1 MLKKPKFRSKFE
13 KAVADKLKKLKKP
26 FAYETEKYEY
36 VLPPK
41 KYVIDFKVGDVYLE
55 VKGYLDYEER
65 LKMLAVKEAYPNLN
79 ICFVFMKP
87 HQKLPRQKKTHAEW
101 AVENGFKWV
110 SLENL
115 SDAFKLR

>member
-1 MLKKPKFRSKFE
+1 MYRSKFE
-13 KAVADKLKKLKKP
+13 KAVATKLKKLRKK
-26 FAYETEKYEY
+26 FEYETERYEY

-65 LKMLAVKEAYPNLN
+65 LKMLAVKEAYPDLD

-87 HQKLPRQKKTHAEW
+87 HQKLPRQKKTHAMW
-101 AVENGFKWV
+101 AEENGFRWV
-110 SLENL
+110 SIDTLK
-115 SDAFKLR
+115 DAFKHSN